1 MLNDLFAGYG
11 GVTPLA
17 ANHYMSRD
25 QAALA
30 VRGCS
35 QHYAGRRWEPGGP
48 RWPPPDGLEPC
59 IGFASTETPTRGRR
73 LLLASVQIPETELP
87 PEEIQVPRP
96 SLPAQLREI
105 VVDELW
111 QYRELTYQ
119 LTLRDIRIRY
129 KQAVMGFAWAILM
142 PALIV
147 AAGALVRYAMAYLS
161 GSDVEVGAIAGM
173 AVKALPWAFFVG
185 AIGFATSSLVGNL
198 SLITKIYFPREVLPL
213 SSTLAQTFDSSIGV
227 ISLVPILPLLG
238 VSYGWTVLWAP
249 YLAVVLFLFTLGTAL
264 LLGCANLFF
273 RDVKYIVQVLLTFG
287 IFFTPVFFEPSMFGE
302 LGSKLMMLNPLSP
315 VLEGLRLSVVEGH
328 DLLHTLT
335 STGAGG
341 EVLLEWSPWY
351 LAYGS
356 IVAVAMLVVGA
367 LVFHRFERVF
377 AEYA

>member
-1 MLNDLFAGYG
+1 MVSAHTSTAAKG
-11 GVTPLA
+11 TP
-17 ANHYMSRD
+17 
-25 QAALA
+25 
-30 VRGCS
+30 
-35 QHYAGRRWEPGGP
+35 E
-48 RWPPPDGLEPC
+48 
-59 IGFASTETPTRGRR
+59 I
-73 LLLASVQIPETELP
+73 P
-87 PEEIQVPRP
+87 PEEVRVPRP
-96 SLPAQLREI
+96 ALTEQLREI
-105 VVDELW
+105 IFDEIW
-111 QYRELTYQ
+111 EFRELIYQ

-198 SLITKIYFPREVLPL
+198 ALITKIYFPREVLPL
-213 SSTLAQTFDSSIGV
+213 SSTLAQTFDSTIGAV
-227 ISLVPILPLLG
+227 ALFPILPLLG
-238 VSYGWTVLWAP
+238 VTYGWTVLWAP
-249 YLAVVLFLFTLGTAL
+249 YLAVILFLFTLGTAL

-273 RDVKYIVQVLLTFG
+273 RDVKYIVQILLTFG

-302 LGSKLMMLNPLSP
+302 LGSRLMMLNPMSP

-328 DLLHTLT
+328 NLFRTLVE
-335 STGAGG
+335 TGADG
-341 EVLLEWSPWY
+341 ETLLTWSPWY

-356 IVAVAMLVVGA
+356 ILAVVVLLSGA